1 MSVPSVDVVCIGN
14 AIVDVISQ
22 VPESFIDQ
30 YELAKGSMT
39 LIETDRAE
47 ELYAAMPDRSESSGG
62 SAANTAVGIAS
73 LGGSVS
79 YIGRVAEDPLGE
91 FFRTDLR
98 AAGVG
103 YDVPGA
109 TDGVPT
115 ARSMI
120 FVTPDAERTMNTYLG
135 ASGLIVPDDVDPEVA
150 GSGKITFCEGYLWD
164 RDDAKAAIVK
174 GMEAARAAGS
184 KVSFTLSDPFCVD
197 RHRHDFRALLGEQVD
212 IVFANELELLSLYE
226 VDDIE
231 AGVEHIRG
239 HVEVAVV
246 TRSELGSVVITA
258 DDVIEV
264 AAEPVDEVVDTT
276 GAGDLYAAGFLYGWA
291 IGAEPGA
298 CARLG
303 HIAAAEV
310 ISHVG
315 ARPLQPLS
323 GMI

>member
-1 MSVPSVDVVCIGN
+1 MAVPSVDVVCIGN

-22 VPESFIDQ
+22 IPESFIEE
-30 YELAKGSMT
+30 YGLAKGSMT
-39 LIETDRAE
+39 LIETDRAH
-47 ELYAAMPDRSESSGG
+47 ELYEAMPDRSESSGG

-73 LGGSVS
+73 LGGSVN
-79 YIGRVAEDPLGE
+79 YIGRVADDPLGD

-98 AAGVG
+98 ASGVG
-103 YDVPGA
+103 YDVPGSN
-109 TDGVPT
+109 DGVPT

-135 ASGLIVPDDVDPEVA
+135 ASGLIAPSDIDPAVA
-150 GSGKITFCEGYLWD
+150 GSGKVTFCEGYLWD
-164 RDDAKAAIVK
+164 RPDAKAAIRK
-174 GMEAARAAGS
+174 GMEAATAAGS

-197 RHRHDFRALLGEQVD
+197 RHRQDFRSLLSDRVD
-212 IVFANELELLSLYE
+212 LAFANEEELLSLYE

-231 AGVEHIRG
+231 AGIEAIRG
-239 HVEVAVV
+239 VLEVAVV
-246 TRSELGSVVITA
+246 TRSELGSIVVTA

-276 GAGDLYAAGFLYGWA
+276 GAGDLYAAGFLHAWA
-291 IGAEPGA
+291 AGEELGA

-310 ISHVG
+310 VSHVG
-315 ARPLQPLS
+315 ARPLQKLTDL
-323 GMI
+323 I